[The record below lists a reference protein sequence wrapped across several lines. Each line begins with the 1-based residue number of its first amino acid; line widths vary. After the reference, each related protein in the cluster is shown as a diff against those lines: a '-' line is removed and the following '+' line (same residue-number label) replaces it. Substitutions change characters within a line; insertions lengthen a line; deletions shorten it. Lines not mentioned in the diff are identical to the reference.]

1 MDDVEPEVR
10 LRRNVVIDDMD
21 AVAIASA
28 TGAGVAHDQG
38 AAEKGLKAI
47 VAEVDPQ
54 TLSDQLRRRAV
65 EDALDQEAAGAGDR
79 LGARH
84 LTMREAALGRTR
96 LNLVVCAVSN
106 CGSESAQ
113 N

>member
-38 AAEKGLKAI
+38 AAEKGLKAV

-54 TLSDQLRRRAV
+54 TLPDQLRRRAV
-65 EDALDQEAAGAGDR
+65 EDALDEEAAGAGDR
-79 LGARH
+79 H
-84 LTMREAALGRTR
+84 
-96 LNLVVCAVSN
+96 
-106 CGSESAQ
+106 
-113 N
+113 